1 MSNYFREINDPENFR
16 ENIRNNLCSKV
27 KNRKIIAENIE
38 KAIYNYSIQ
47 TATNKQIIK
56 KWSNP
61 YFVMIYI
68 DKLKQIMYNL
78 NNKQLLAKIIN
89 KKIKSYDI
97 VFMTYSELQPKK
109 WEQLIEEKNTRLENR
124 YFPKIEA
131 STDNF
136 TCRKCKSNK
145 CTYYQLQTR
154 SADEPMTT
162 FVTCI
167 DCGNR
172 WKC

>member
-1 MSNYFREINDPENFR
+1 MSNYFREINDHQSFR
-16 ENIRNNLCSKV
+16 ENIRDQITQRV
-27 KNRKIIAENIE
+27 KNRKIMGENIE
-38 KAIYNYSIQ
+38 RAIFNYSIQ
-47 TATNKQIIK
+47 TADKKQIVK

-68 DKLKQIMYNL
+68 DKVKQIMFNL
-78 NNKQLLAKIIN
+78 KNKQLLAKIIN
-89 KKIKSYDI
+89 KKIKDIDI
-97 VFMTYSELQPKK
+97 VFMQYDELQPKK
-109 WEQLIEEKNTRLENR
+109 WEHLIEEKNTRLENR